1 VRQLKS
7 TIRFRVRIF
16 AFAFSTTNAVEFKAL
31 YVGYFCYVCV
41 GQFGNK
47 CQPIGVRGRRRD
59 AFFILKRGRAL
70 HVDCFARVDNICG
83 YKTEM
88 IGDNYE

>member
-1 VRQLKS
+1 MFTFGFSS
-7 TIRFRVRIF
+7 TNSI
-16 AFAFSTTNAVEFKAL
+16 EFKTL
-31 YVGYFCYVCV
+31 YIGYFFYVCV
-41 GQFGNK
+41 RQFGNK
-47 CQPIGVRGRRRD
+47 SQSIGVGGRRRD